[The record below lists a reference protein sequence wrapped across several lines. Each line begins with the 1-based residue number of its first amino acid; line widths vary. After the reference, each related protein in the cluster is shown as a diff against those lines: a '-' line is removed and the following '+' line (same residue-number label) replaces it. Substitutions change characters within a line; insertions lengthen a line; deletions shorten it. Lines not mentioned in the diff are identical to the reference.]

1 MYDTEHDA
9 VPVVVPAA
17 RVQPAVVG
25 LKVPVLLVVKLTL
38 PVGVVGADDV
48 SVTVAVQLLAILTV
62 TVPGEHATLV
72 VVVWSCTELTAKLK
86 VPELLL

>member
-1 MYDTEHDA
+1 
-9 VPVVVPAA
+9 VVPAA

-38 PVGVVGADDV
+38 PVGVVGVDDV

-72 VVVWSCTELTAKLK
+72 EVVWSCTELTAKLK